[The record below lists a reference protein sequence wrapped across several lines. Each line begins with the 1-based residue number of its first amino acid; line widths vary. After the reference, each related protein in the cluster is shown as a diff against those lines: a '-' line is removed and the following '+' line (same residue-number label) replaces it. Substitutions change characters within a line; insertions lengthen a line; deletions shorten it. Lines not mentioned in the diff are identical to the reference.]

1 MSKENSKVTKIKH
14 RFGAFEVRISDD
26 KVEIED
32 YIHKQRKY
40 VYGNRTS
47 EYSAFLILLGETK
60 ATEEGYVAKTSSEKK
75 TDKNI
80 AEFLTYILNTTQLLF
95 TDVDLRNTYMEA
107 VSNLLSKQTVVDTDE
122 SEQEILDNL
131 KTEHEAKEILNEE
144 IQG

>member
-60 ATEEGYVAKTSSEKK
+60 ATEEGYVAKTSSEEKA
-75 TDKNI
+75 DKNI